1 MRLPKAA
8 LRAGKWP
15 WEHFKFLSPRPYVL
29 RFVVNDW
36 PVHTHLPFSPL
47 CVCVRARA
55 YITRRWLAAVGYDV
69 QIRTVRDYIIV
80 WRGAGFVEFSA
91 WKGRARCSL
100 RSTKR
105 APRNLSFKFVFSPV
119 KTRDVWPERRA
130 GMLRCCAGDAFRQIF
145 KKLEL
150 ELEWRWSMFECCF
163 GKYACLLLPGSS
175 W

>member
-1 MRLPKAA
+1 MA
-8 LRAGKWP
+8 LRAFQVPLAASVRLPLCCKRLACSHTP
-15 WEHFKFLSPRPYVL
+15 SFLSSV
-29 RFVVNDW
+29 
-36 PVHTHLPFSPL
+36 

-119 KTRDVWPERRA
+119 KTRDV
-130 GMLRCCAGDAFRQIF
+130 
-145 KKLEL
+145 
-150 ELEWRWSMFECCF
+150 
-163 GKYACLLLPGSS
+163 
-175 W
+175 